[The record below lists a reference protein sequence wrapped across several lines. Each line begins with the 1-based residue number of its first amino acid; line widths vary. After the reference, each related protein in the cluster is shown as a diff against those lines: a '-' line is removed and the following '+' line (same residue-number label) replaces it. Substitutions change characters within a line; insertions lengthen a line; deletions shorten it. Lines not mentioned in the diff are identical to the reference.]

1 MKILIT
7 GCAGFIGFHL
17 IKKLLKE
24 KNIEVVGIDNIN
36 NYYDI
41 KLKHSRLKNLKKFNK
56 FKFFKIDLTDVK
68 KIDNFLKKKKIDFV
82 INLAAQAGVRYSLKN
97 PDQYINSNVLG
108 FYNLLEKMKK
118 YNVKN
123 LLYASS
129 SSVYGKIKSKVFSED
144 LTTDKQISLYATS
157 KKINEVFMNFY
168 GSVYDISNIGMRF
181 FTVYGPYGRPDMAY
195 FKFAKSIQERKKIYI
210 HNYGKHARDFTYID
224 DCVECIIKLIYL
236 VKRKKMNTI
245 VNIAGGNKINIKK
258 MLTLIE
264 KNFSRKA
271 ITSYKA
277 LQFGDVKNTFSNP
290 EKLKKLINYKP
301 KTSLENGIAKF
312 CDWYKKFYKISL

>member
-68 KIDNFLKKKKIDFV
+68 KIDNLFKKKKIDFV

-195 FKFAKSIQERKKIYI
+195 FKFPFNALKGKKIILNNSGNDY
-210 HNYGKHARDFTYID
+210 RDFTHVSDVVIGIEKLIVSAKKIKKSGVFNFGSNRPVRVKKI
-224 DCVECIIKLIYL
+224 VELIKLKTHL
-236 VKRKKMNTI
+236 
-245 VNIAGGNKINIKK
+245 
-258 MLTLIE
+258 
-264 KNFSRKA
+264 
-271 ITSYKA
+271 
-277 LQFGDVKNTFSNP
+277 
-290 EKLKKLINYKP
+290 KLKLINKKKNNLDP
-301 KTSLENGIAKF
+301 QITNADIRSA
-312 CDWYKKFYKISL
+312 KKFFGYNPIVKFEQGYKDFLEWFLYYYKAK

>member
-1 MKILIT
+1 MKIIIT
-7 GCAGFIGFHL
+7 GSAGFIGFHL
-17 IKKLLKE
+17 IKKLLE
-24 KNIEVVGIDNIN
+24 KKNNNVVGIDNIN

-41 KLKHSRLKNLKKFNK
+41 RLKHARLNELKKFKN
-56 FKFFKIDLTDVK
+56 FKFYKIDLTEVK
-68 KIDNFLKKKKIDFV
+68 KIDNLFKKNKIDIV

-97 PDQYINSNVLG
+97 PDQYISSNVIG

-118 YNVKN
+118 YKVKK

-129 SSVYGKIKSKVFSED
+129 SSVYGKIKSKIFSED
-144 LTTDKQISLYATS
+144 LVADKQISLYATS

-168 GSVYDISNIGMRF
+168 GSVYNISNIGMRF

-195 FKFAKSIQERKKIYI
+195 FKFAKSIQNKQKIYL
-210 HNYGKHARDFTYID
+210 HNYGKHARDFTYVD
-224 DCVECIIKLIYL
+224 DCVECIIKLINV

-245 VNIAGGNKINIKK
+245 INVAGGKKIDIKK

-264 KNFSRKA
+264 KNFNRKA
-271 ITSYKA
+271 KISYKA

-290 EKLKKLINYKP
+290 KKLKNLINYKP
-301 KTSLENGIAKF
+301 KTTLEIGIMKF
-312 CDWYKKFYKISL
+312 CDWYKNFYKVSS